1 MLKLD
6 RRRFLKGTTIASAA
20 LAMPAVITRRNAAAA
35 ETIKVGAMHDRT
47 GSHGIYGKEADDS
60 MKFVVEEI
68 NAAGGVLGQQLKLI
82 AFDTQSNMQNY
93 AQYAQRLATRDRAAV
108 VFGGI
113 SSASRETARPI
124 FGRFKTLYWYNTFYE
139 GGVCDKTVF
148 VTGET
153 PAQTIGPALGYSLE
167 KFNAKKLYT
176 MWADYNYGHICSA
189 WLEKFAAENGAEL
202 VAKEFYPLDVTDF
215 STTITK
221 IQEVRPDMIVSGL
234 VGGSHIGFYRQW
246 PAAGML
252 GQIPLHSTVFGPWEK
267 SFLKA
272 EEVEGLVT
280 SFHYFQTIDTPANKS
295 FLDRWHARF
304 GADYAELGTIAVCTH
319 NAVHLWKQAVE
330 KAETVE
336 REAVIA
342 ALESGVSFDGPGGT
356 MAIQPTSHH
365 AIMSTV
371 TAEVTDGQFKIVKTT
386 DNVEPSDTSVLCDLI
401 ANPDQATQYQP

>member
-1 MLKLD
+1 MFKLN
-6 RRRFLKGTTIASAA
+6 RRRFLQGTTLAGVTLAA
-20 LAMPAVITRRNAAAA
+20 PAVITRRNVLAA
-35 ETIKVGAMHDRT
+35 ETITVGAMHDRT

-60 MKFVVEEI
+60 VKFVCEEI
-68 NAAGGVLGQQLKLI
+68 NAAGGVLGQQLELI

-93 AQYAQRLATRDRAAV
+93 AQYAQRLATQDRAAV

-124 FGRFKTLYWYNTFYE
+124 FDRFKVLYWYNTFYE

-153 PAQTIGPALGYSLE
+153 PAQMIGPALDYSMK
-167 KFNAKKLYT
+167 KFNGKKLYT
-176 MWADYNYGHICSA
+176 IWADYNYGHICST
-189 WLEKFAAENGAEL
+189 WLEKFAAQNGAEL

-215 STTITK
+215 SATITK
-221 IQEVRPDMIVSGL
+221 IQEAKPDMVVSGL
-234 VGGSHIGFYRQW
+234 VGGNHIGFYRQW

-252 GQIPLHSTVFGPWEK
+252 GKIPLHSTVFGPWEK
-267 SFLKA
+267 SFLKP
-272 EEVEGLVT
+272 EEIEGLVT
-280 SFHYFQTIDTPANKS
+280 SFHYFQTIDSPANKS
-295 FLDRWHARF
+295 FLERWHARF
-304 GADYAELGTIAVCTH
+304 GADYAELGTIAICTY

-330 KAETVE
+330 KAGTIE

-342 ALESGVSFDGPGGT
+342 ALETGVSFDGPGGT

-371 TAEVTDGQFKIVKTT
+371 TAEVTAGQFKIVQTAE
-386 DNVEPSDTSVLCDLI
+386 NVEPSDTSVLCDLI
-401 ANPDQATQYQP
+401 ANPNQATQYQP

>member
-1 MLKLD
+1 MFKLD
-6 RRRFLKGTTIASAA
+6 RRRFLKGTSITAAA
-20 LAMPAVITRRNAAAA
+20 LAAPAVITRRSLFAAD
-35 ETIKVGAMHDRT
+35 TIVVGAMHDRT

-60 MKFVVEEI
+60 VKFVTEEI
-68 NAAGGVLGQQLKLI
+68 NAAGGVLGQQLELI

-93 AQYAQRLATRDRAAV
+93 AQYAQRLATQDKAAV

-124 FGRFKTLYWYNTFYE
+124 FDRFKVLYWYNTFYE

-153 PAQTIGPALGYSLE
+153 PAQMIGPALTYSMK

-176 MWADYNYGHICSA
+176 MWADYNYGHICST

-215 STTITK
+215 SATITK
-221 IQEVRPDMIVSGL
+221 IQEAKPDMVVSGL
-234 VGGSHIGFYRQW
+234 VGGNHIGFYRQW

-252 GQIPLHSTVFGPWEK
+252 GKIPVHSTVFGPWEK
-267 SFLKA
+267 SFLKP
-272 EEVEGLVT
+272 EEIEGIVT
-280 SFHYFQTIDTPANKS
+280 SFHYFQTIDTPANKA
-295 FLDRWHARF
+295 FLEKWHAKF
-304 GADYAELGTIAVCTH
+304 GADYAELGTIAVCTY
-319 NAVHLWKQAVE
+319 NAVNLWKTAVE
-330 KAETVE
+330 KAGTVE

-342 ALESGVSFDGPGGT
+342 ALETGVATDGPGGR

-371 TAEVTDGQFKIVKTT
+371 TAEVTAGQFKIVQTAE
-386 DNVEPSDTSVLCDLI
+386 NVEPSDTSVLCDLI
-401 ANPDQATQYQP
+401 ANPNQATQYQP

>member
-6 RRRFLKGTTIASAA
+6 RRRFLKGTSITAAA
-20 LAMPAVITRRNAAAA
+20 LAAPAVITRRSLFAAD
-35 ETIKVGAMHDRT
+35 TIVVGAMHDRT

-60 MKFVVEEI
+60 VKFVTEEI
-68 NAAGGVLGQQLKLI
+68 NAAGGVLGQQLELI

-93 AQYAQRLATRDRAAV
+93 AQYAQRLATQDKAAV

-124 FGRFKTLYWYNTFYE
+124 FDRFKILYWYNTFYE

-153 PAQTIGPALGYSLE
+153 PAQMIGPALTYST
-167 KFNAKKLYT
+167 KKYNAKKLYT

-189 WLEKFAAENGAEL
+189 WLEKFAPTIGCE
-202 VAKEFYPLDVTDF
+202 VVVKEFYPLDVTDF
-215 STTITK
+215 SATITK
-221 IQEVRPDMIVSGL
+221 IQEAKPDMVVSGL

-252 GQIPLHSTVFGPWEK
+252 GKIPVHSTVFGPWEK
-267 SFLKA
+267 SFLKP
-272 EEVEGLVT
+272 EEIEGIVT
-280 SFHYFQTIDTPANKS
+280 SFHYFQTIDTPANKA
-295 FLDRWHARF
+295 FLEKWHAKF
-304 GADYAELGTIAVCTH
+304 GADYPELGTIAVCTY
-319 NAVHLWKQAVE
+319 NAVNLWKTAVE
-330 KAETVE
+330 KAGTVE

-342 ALESGVSFDGPGGT
+342 ALETGVSTDGPGGKMT
-356 MAIQPTSHH
+356 IQPTSHH

-371 TAEVTDGQFKIVKTT
+371 TAEVTAGQFKIVQTAE
-386 DNVEPSDTSVLCDLI
+386 NVEPSDTSVLCDLI
-401 ANPDQATQYQP
+401 ANPNQATQYQP